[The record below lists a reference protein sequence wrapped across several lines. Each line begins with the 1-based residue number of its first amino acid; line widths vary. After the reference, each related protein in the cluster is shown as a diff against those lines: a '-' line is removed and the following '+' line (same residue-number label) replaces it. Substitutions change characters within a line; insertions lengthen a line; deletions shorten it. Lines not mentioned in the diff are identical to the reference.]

1 MGNSF
6 FHFKQFSIYKQSKGL
21 KVGTDACVLGGLAC
35 LPEAKSILDI
45 GTGSGV
51 LALMMAQKH
60 PEANIVAIEKHQD
73 IAEQAAYNFEHS
85 PFRDRIS
92 MVQTNVLDFKADFA
106 FDLIVSNPPY
116 FNQHL
121 KGSEALKNS
130 AMHIEDLSS
139 EALLKTCR
147 QIMHHNS
154 QLWLIY
160 PCEQAMECQNKWL
173 AEGGYVKAIYH
184 INHKKDQSIRQ
195 VVCLTLHPCQCV
207 EDTLVLKTKEG
218 HLTESFRQLMQDF
231 YLENTDVYKA
241 PKQPN

>member
-73 IAEQAAYNFEHS
+73 IAEQAAYNIEHS
-85 PFRDRIS
+85 AFRDRIS
-92 MVQTNVLDFKADFA
+92 MIQTNVLDFKAESC

-121 KGSEALKNS
+121 KGAEALKNS
-130 AMHIEDLSS
+130 AMHIEDLHP

-147 QIMHHNS
+147 DFMHLNS
-154 QLWLIY
+154 QLWLVY
-160 PCEQAMECQNKWL
+160 PTEQAMGCRSHWVNN
-173 AEGGYVKAIYH
+173 GGFVKAIYH
-184 INHKKDQSIRQ
+184 IHHKKDHGIRQ
-195 VVCLTLHPCQCV
+195 VICLTLHPCQCI
-207 EDTLVLKTKEG
+207 EETLVLKTEDG
-218 HLTESFRQLMQDF
+218 HLTESFRQLMHDF